1 MTEEKK
7 TSIFGKM
14 KKALLAEN
22 CSCCCN
28 IKIVPENPSKTCS
41 CCDPAESSDGKC
53 DENCCDPAECCPGK
67 SE

>member
-14 KKALLAEN
+14 KKAITAEN

-28 IKIVPENPSKTCS
+28 IKIVPEKP
-41 CCDPAESSDGKC
+41 CCDEKDESNDKC
-53 DENCCDPAECCPGK
+53 KNTCCSGK

>member
-22 CSCCCN
+22 CSCCN

>member
-7 TSIFGKM
+7 TSIFGKL
-14 KKALLAEN
+14 KKAITAEN

-28 IKIVPENPSKTCS
+28 VKIVPEKS
-41 CCDPAESSDGKC
+41 CCDEKNGETDCCK
-53 DENCCDPAECCPGK
+53 ENCCGK

>member
-14 KKALLAEN
+14 KKAITAEN

-28 IKIVPENPSKTCS
+28 IKIVPEKP
-41 CCDPAESSDGKC
+41 CCDEKDESNGTCKDT
-53 DENCCDPAECCPGK
+53 CCSGK

>member
-7 TSIFGKM
+7 ISIFGKM
-14 KKALLAEN
+14 RKAITAEN

-28 IKIVPENPSKTCS
+28 IKIVPEKP
-41 CCDPAESSDGKC
+41 CCDEKDESNGTCKDT
-53 DENCCDPAECCPGK
+53 CCSGK

>member
-14 KKALLAEN
+14 KKAITGEN
-22 CSCCCN
+22 CSCCCGN
-28 IKIVPENPSKTCS
+28 IRIVPENPEKPCCDDEAGSKDQCGENCS
-41 CCDPAESSDGKC
+41 CR
-53 DENCCDPAECCPGK
+53 K

>member
-14 KKALLAEN
+14 KKAITGEN

-28 IKIVPENPSKTCS
+28 IKIVPEKPGCDDEAGSKDQCGENCS
-41 CCDPAESSDGKC
+41 CR
-53 DENCCDPAECCPGK
+53 K